1 MPRCDNILRSLGT
14 KFKGIIEIKFLL
26 LPSTSLSIKL
36 AVYTKNIFLQTASD
50 TVNKSNLR
58 QSVKERITFKNPF

>member
-1 MPRCDNILRSLGT
+1 MARCDNILRSLGT

-36 AVYTKNIFLQTASD
+36 AVSTKNIFLQTASD

-58 QSVKERITFKNPF
+58 QSVKERIAFKNPF

>member
-1 MPRCDNILRSLGT
+1 MKDVQDVRGLR
-14 KFKGIIEIKFLL
+14 KVKEH
-26 LPSTSLSIKL
+26 STSLGIKL
-36 AVYTKNIFLQTASD
+36 TVSTKNIFLQTPSD

>member
-1 MPRCDNILRSLGT
+1 MARCDNILRSLGT

-58 QSVKERITFKNPF
+58 QSVKERIAFKNPF